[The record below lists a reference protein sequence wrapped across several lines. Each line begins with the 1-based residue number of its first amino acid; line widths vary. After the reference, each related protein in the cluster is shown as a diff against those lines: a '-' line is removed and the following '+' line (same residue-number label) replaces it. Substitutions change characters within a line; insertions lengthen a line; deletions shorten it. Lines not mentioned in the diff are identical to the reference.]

1 MEQINRARAII
12 NSNLSLTVVS
22 FSVEIIEA
30 TPFSLSLFQLNK
42 KRDSCRNGYNWSTSG
57 TVLSERL
64 LNSASGQEC
73 SQLSPTV
80 FSCRIF
86 SFNFRYYTFTILYPF
101 LAMLCCLINPF
112 LAILCCLIN
121 PFLAI
126 LCCLTLSWLYYVVLN
141 PFLTVVSQVQRTGV
155 GGSSVRG

>member
-64 LNSASGQEC
+64 LNSPSGQEC
-73 SQLSPTV
+73 SQLSPSLVVEYSLSISDT
-80 FSCRIF
+80 S
-86 SFNFRYYTFTILYPF
+86 TILYPF
-101 LAMLCCLINPF
+101 LA
-112 LAILCCLIN
+112 ILCC
-121 PFLAI
+121 F
-126 LCCLTLSWLYYVVLN
+126 N

>member
-73 SQLSPTV
+73 SQLSPSLV
-80 FSCRIF
+80 VAF
-86 SFNFRYYTFTILYPF
+86 SFNFI
-101 LAMLCCLINPF
+101 PF